1 MINSSLKKILIAVF
15 IPLFLFSVSSC
26 SAATVNIG
34 PEADGQTIELDSG
47 STLVVTLESNPTTG
61 YNWVISQKSNTPGL
75 TLVSNQYQP
84 AETGQ
89 KLVGSGGVQIFTF
102 SAESSSSN
110 TLALDYQREWEKKPI
125 ESFEVKISID

>member
-1 MINSSLKKILIAVF
+1 MLAVF
-15 IPLFLFSVSSC
+15 ISLFLFSVSSC

-34 PEADGQTIELDSG
+34 PEADGRTIELDSG
-47 STLVVTLESNPTTG
+47 STLVVNLESNPTTG

-75 TLVSNQYQP
+75 TLISNQYQP

-89 KLVGSGGVQIFTF
+89 ELVGSGGVQVLTF
-102 SAESSSSN
+102 KAESSSSN
-110 TLALDYQREWEKKPI
+110 TLFLDYQREWEEEPI